1 MFPDQKGGVS
11 ELLGG
16 KGFLFQKW
24 NENSIRIFQL
34 GFFVNIY
41 SL

>member
-11 ELLGG
+11 ELLGK
-16 KGFLFQKW
+16 KGFLLQNW
-24 NENSIRIFQL
+24 NKNSIRIFQL